1 MYGTIIFK
9 TIEELAEFL
18 AAFGKTHSTCVL
30 EVESLMN
37 GNYRVTHDMSDTT
50 TEYYIRV
57 SHGED
62 DAQSTIRS
70 AKNQED
76 AVEQVRNLI
85 SRFNGVP
92 VKGKYNTYEFQ
103 SKLTGH
109 KFTQTYEVWNR
120 IIVTETH
127 EFEIDISN
135 FLPISNEKE

>member
-1 MYGTIIFK
+1 
-9 TIEELAEFL
+9 
-18 AAFGKTHSTCVL
+18 
-30 EVESLMN
+30 
-37 GNYRVTHDMSDTT
+37 MSHTT

-62 DAQSTIRS
+62 DAHPTIRS

-76 AVEQVRNLI
+76 AVEHVRNII
-85 SRFNGVP
+85 SGFNGVP

-103 SKLTGH
+103 SKFDGH

-120 IIVTETH
+120 TIVTETH